1 MDALEKYRGKCK
13 PCFLFFAGGVLVA
26 VIRGANSPLI
36 TKTITEQFN
45 QEHKVLD
52 GNSERKEVRSNKIFV
67 IPIFISPVDINLF
80 NNKRSTFRHRI
91 NAEW

>member
-26 VIRGANSPLI
+26 VIRGTNSPLV
-36 TKTITEQFN
+36 TKTITEQLN

-52 GNSERKEVRSNKIFV
+52 GNSDRKEVRSSKIILLTPSWQTFCNIV
-67 IPIFISPVDINLF
+67 IVILS
-80 NNKRSTFRHRI
+80 
-91 NAEW
+91 

>member
-26 VIRGANSPLI
+26 VIRGANSPLV
-36 TKTITEQFN
+36 TKTITEQLN

-52 GNSERKEVRSNKIFV
+52 GNSDRKEVRSNKI
-67 IPIFISPVDINLF
+67 ILLMP
-80 NNKRSTFRHRI
+80 R
-91 NAEW
+91 W

>member
-26 VIRGANSPLI
+26 VIRGANSPLV
-36 TKTITEQFN
+36 TKTITEQLN

-52 GNSERKEVRSNKIFV
+52 GNSDRKEVRLNKTPIIIF
-67 IPIFISPVDINLF
+67 PVLTP
-80 NNKRSTFRHRI
+80 S
-91 NAEW
+91 